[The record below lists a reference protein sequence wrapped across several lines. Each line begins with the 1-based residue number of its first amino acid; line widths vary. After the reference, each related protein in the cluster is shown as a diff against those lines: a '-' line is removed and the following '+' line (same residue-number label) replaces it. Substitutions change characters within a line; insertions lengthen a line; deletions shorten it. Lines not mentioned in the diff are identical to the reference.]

1 MCTDRQSKPPLSIV
15 ITLKNKVSRSYH
27 GHSEQLIHLT
37 MCFRAAAGA
46 LVSQLARDCKRKGYG
61 GHISKL
67 VPLGGNFRN
76 AFINPILEILE
87 CLNLLL

>member
-1 MCTDRQSKPPLSIV
+1 MEIGDLFNISNYNRGSSA
-15 ITLKNKVSRSYH
+15 VSPNSCVR
-27 GHSEQLIHLT
+27 
-37 MCFRAAAGA
+37 CRF
-46 LVSQLARDCKRKGYG
+46 

-76 AFINPILEILE
+76 AFTNPILDILE

>member
-1 MCTDRQSKPPLSIV
+1 MFDVDLLSSV
-15 ITLKNKVSRSYH
+15 P
-27 GHSEQLIHLT
+27 
-37 MCFRAAAGA
+37 
-46 LVSQLARDCKRKGYG
+46 

>member
-1 MCTDRQSKPPLSIV
+1 MRGPESGGGGGGGGVEKYEFLAI
-15 ITLKNKVSRSYH
+15 KNS
-27 GHSEQLIHLT
+27 
-37 MCFRAAAGA
+37 C
-46 LVSQLARDCKRKGYG
+46 

>member
-1 MCTDRQSKPPLSIV
+1 MYGINEEWLLSGYYLLSSYRRKFV
-15 ITLKNKVSRSYH
+15 YMRVS
-27 GHSEQLIHLT
+27 
-37 MCFRAAAGA
+37 
-46 LVSQLARDCKRKGYG
+46 